1 MSKCPRGQE
10 KNLLLLLMSIHH
22 SGTKGNLQENLIRM
36 SLTKGPRGEEINLR
50 LLLMS
55 IHHSGTEGS
64 LQENLIMMS
73 LTKGQRGEEI
83 NLLLLLMSV
92 HHSRT
97 EGSLQANLIRMSLK
111 RLKEEPLAIKK
122 ETERKLHGLMLLMI
136 WRSQIPIRI
145 WREECKRLHWNH
157 QFKWIKHHFPLDKIQ
172 FMI

>member
-1 MSKCPRGQE
+1 MSLTKGPRE
-10 KNLLLLLMSIHH
+10 EINLLLLLMSIHH
-22 SGTKGNLQENLIRM
+22 SGTKGN
-36 SLTKGPRGEEINLR
+36 
-50 LLLMS
+50 
-55 IHHSGTEGS
+55 

-97 EGSLQANLIRMSLK
+97 EGSLQENLIRMSLK
-111 RLKEEPLAIKK
+111 RLKEETLAIKK

-157 QFKWIKHHFPLDKIQ
+157 QFK
-172 FMI
+172 

>member
-1 MSKCPRGQE
+1 
-10 KNLLLLLMSIHH
+10 
-22 SGTKGNLQENLIRM
+22 
-36 SLTKGPRGEEINLR
+36 
-50 LLLMS
+50 
-55 IHHSGTEGS
+55 
-64 LQENLIMMS
+64 
-73 LTKGQRGEEI
+73 
-83 NLLLLLMSV
+83 MSV

-97 EGSLQANLIRMSLK
+97 EGSLQENLIRMSLK
-111 RLKEEPLAIKK
+111 RLKEETLAIKK